1 MYGLGCVLFVVRG
14 LFSVV
19 CEFRWLLLI
28 VLVVVRVLVLVFV
41 IVSDCVDYC
50 ELLLIDV
57 C

>member
-19 CEFRWLLLI
+19 CEFRWLLFLVI
-28 VLVVVRVLVLVFV
+28 VVVRALVFV
-41 IVSDCVDYC
+41 FASVSVCVDCC

-57 C
+57 